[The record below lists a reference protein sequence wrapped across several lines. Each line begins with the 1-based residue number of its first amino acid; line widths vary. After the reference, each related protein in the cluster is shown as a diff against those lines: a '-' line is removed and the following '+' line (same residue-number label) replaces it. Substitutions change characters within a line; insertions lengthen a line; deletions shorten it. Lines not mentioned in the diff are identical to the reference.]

1 MVIVHILL
9 LAHFPGPP
17 FMLFFG
23 TALPFSCV
31 DSKGKVKGAFQAMST
46 LCDTVLSCGSKGVLN
61 EPELAVPWRDKGVIW
76 MKASHLDLGT

>member
-1 MVIVHILL
+1 MVIVHSLL

-31 DSKGKVKGAFQAMST
+31 DSKAKVKGAFQGMFT
-46 LCDTVLSCGSKGVLN
+46 PCDAVLPCDSEGVLN
-61 EPELAVPWRDKGVIW
+61 EPVKRQRC
-76 MKASHLDLGT
+76 HLDESIPS